1 VQRPVTYSALA
12 AFYRVD
18 PRRRA
23 SRETDFGLW
32 WRGEDGLPSYRAAWV
47 EATGELYLVQHG
59 PGRGG
64 GRVTVMGHEADRDAL
79 ERRLTGWREI
89 CGRPGS
95 VRWLRDR
102 LDERGSVR
110 PGARTR
116 GRRPGSAPPD
126 ERYVFQ
132 RHAPRR

>member
-1 VQRPVTYSALA
+1 MKRPLTYSALA

-18 PRRRA
+18 PRRRT
-23 SRETDFGLW
+23 SREADYGLW

-59 PGRGG
+59 PDRGG
-64 GRVTVMGHEADRDAL
+64 GRVTVLGREPDRDAL
-79 ERRLTGWREI
+79 ERRLAGWREI

-95 VRWLRDR
+95 VGWLRDR
-102 LDERGSVR
+102 FDGRGGSRPERRS
-110 PGARTR
+110 R
-116 GRRPGSAPPD
+116 GRRPGSAPPGD
-126 ERYVFQ
+126 RYVFH

>member
-1 VQRPVTYSALA
+1 VQRPATYSALA

-18 PRRRA
+18 PRRRI

-59 PGRGG
+59 PGRGA
-64 GRVTVMGHEADRDAL
+64 GRVTLLGQQADRDAL
-79 ERRLTGWREI
+79 ERQLAGWREV

-102 LDERGSVR
+102 LEGRGSSR
-110 PGARTR
+110 PDARTR
-116 GRRPGSAPPD
+116 GRRPGSAPPG
-126 ERYVFQ
+126 ERYVFHG
-132 RHAPRR
+132 HAPRR